1 MKRKYISPI
10 VYCTEMEENL
20 LRTNWS
26 GANVEN
32 TQGSNESF
40 DVNNN
45 PFTPTDGGKSLGAK
59 SDNFSLWDD

>member
-26 GANVEN
+26 GAHVQ
-32 TQGSNESF
+32 TQGGTESF
-40 DVNNN
+40 EVDNN
-45 PFTPTDGGKSLGAK
+45 PFTPTDGGQGLGAK

>member
-26 GANVEN
+26 GANVQ
-32 TQGSNESF
+32 TQGGNEPVEV
-40 DVNNN
+40 DN
-45 PFTPTDGGKSLGAK
+45 TPTTTLPDGGRSLGAK
-59 SDNFSLWDD
+59 SNNFSVWDD

>member
-32 TQGSNESF
+32 SQ
-40 DVNNN
+40 
-45 PFTPTDGGKSLGAK
+45 GGKEPIEIDNTPLTPDHGGKYLGAK